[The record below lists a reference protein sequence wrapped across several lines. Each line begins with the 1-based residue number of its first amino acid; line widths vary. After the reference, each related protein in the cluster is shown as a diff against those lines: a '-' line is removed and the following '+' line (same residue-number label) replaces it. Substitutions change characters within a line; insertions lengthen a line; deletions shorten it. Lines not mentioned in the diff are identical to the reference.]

1 MMKQRKIKLSSAA
14 DAKEFVRRAVE
25 CDFDVDVFYNRV
37 IIDAKSILGVL
48 SLDLTK
54 ELTVEFDGENREF
67 EDSGKKKRPEN
78 IHAVG

>member
-25 CDFDVDVFYNRV
+25 CDFDVDVFYNRL

-67 EDSGKKKRPEN
+67 EEFLQEKDAAK
-78 IHAVG
+78 IHAVA

>member
-25 CDFDVDVFYNRV
+25 CDFDVDVFYNPV

-67 EDSGKKKRPEN
+67 VEFLQEKDAAK
-78 IHAVG
+78 IHAVA